1 MEKNKINLENV
12 ELMMYEVDKP
22 IDQAK
27 FIISNIYYY
36 IRNFYI
42 DKYIS
47 NDKNKYSDY
56 LDEFKN
62 VFKKKIINNNFSFD
76 LLNRY
81 IPNKYTDAIS
91 TENKTNEIIFYD
103 LMYKKLINII
113 LEQNKPK
120 QGTDII
126 ESFISLRT
134 CFIFL
139 EYLYLLLKQYPEKIH
154 HYIIK
159 IDISLL
165 LNIPQKL
172 SKRMINSYEFFYL
185 NLIEL
190 KGLFPKI
197 EYTPSEFINYLDA
210 AFIHEY
216 KNYISALKS
225 KKVFSLKY
233 QLSELI
239 QTLVKIGGKKTILL
253 LERLYEIRKNIK
265 TDLKNENK
273 KPDDIIKKYISDRLN
288 NLKECDNKTFEQIIN
303 EIDSEKGKIPS
314 FNYLYL
320 IALNNFKQIKETNN
334 NDIKNVL
341 SNEDNGKNKD
351 KINKEEKANNLK
363 NKEEIKIK
371 NDNNLIENEKVNDA
385 FKNEKVND
393 EFKNKKE
400 KIIENEELR
409 LKINDVIEDKYI
421 SELKTEEIKKDEDI
435 YIENIK
441 KNFTYD
447 KVFNLNKNNIYEIL
461 CFLEIYK
468 EIEKKEMGKID
479 NIDYIYLEL
488 KNQFISSI
496 KNLNSIDYNYFY
508 DLISDKNFH
517 DEIIAILKTEP
528 IVKYIN
534 ENRYFE
540 EIKVNDENKSQKE
553 YEFEFVPKGAEYTEN
568 FSEEYD
574 KLMKKLE
581 DGIFFTNLFRLKYLP
596 FGIKAL
602 VNYNLKI
609 FINSLYYEFNE
620 NIKENNK
627 KIILRAALKIIII
640 HEIMHIFKFLKN
652 DVNFNKMPGTP
663 REREEGKMLINY
675 LFGQPVIKSI
685 NLEEAEKINNI
696 NTWNDIN
703 LLRSIFPIEKE
714 LVKQRESYT
723 KKIDHVDLY
732 FTEEDIEDEIDEKE
746 EEYRDIGIDID

>member
-1 MEKNKINLENV
+1 MEKNKINLKNV
-12 ELMMYEVDKP
+12 EPILYEVNKP

-27 FIISNIYYY
+27 FIISNVYYY
-36 IRNFYI
+36 LQNFYV

-47 NDKNKYSDY
+47 DNTKKFPAY

-62 VFKKKIINNNFSFD
+62 VFKKKIINDNFSFD

-81 IPNKYTDAIS
+81 ISNKYTDNIS
-91 TENKTNEIIFYD
+91 TENKTNEVIFYD

-120 QGTDII
+120 LGNKII
-126 ESFISLRT
+126 ESFISLRN

-197 EYTPSEFINYLDA
+197 EYTPSDFINYLDE
-210 AFIHEY
+210 AFIKKY
-216 KNYISALKS
+216 KNHIDKLKS
-225 KKVFSLKY
+225 KKVSSVKY

-239 QTLVKIGGKKTILL
+239 QTLANVGDDKTILL
-253 LERLYEIRKNIK
+253 LEDLCEIQKNIK
-265 TDLKNENK
+265 DLENENI
-273 KPDDIIKKYISDRLN
+273 KPDVIIKKYISDKLI

-303 EIDSEKGKIPS
+303 EIDCEKGIIPS

-320 IALNNFKQIKETNN
+320 IALNNFNQIKATNN
-334 NDIKNVL
+334 NNIKNVY

-351 KINKEEKANNLK
+351 KINKEEKINNIK
-363 NKEEIKIK
+363 NKEEIIIK
-371 NDNNLIENEKVNDA
+371 NDINLIENEKVYDE

-393 EFKNKKE
+393 ELKTEKE

-409 LKINDVIEDKYI
+409 LKINDIIEDKYI
-421 SELKTEEIKKDEDI
+421 SELKAEEIKKDEDI

-447 KVFNLNKNNIYEIL
+447 KVLNLNRNNIYEIL
-461 CFLEIYK
+461 FFLEIYN
-468 EIEKKEMGKID
+468 EDEEKIID

-488 KNQFISSI
+488 KNKFISSI

-517 DEIIAILKTEP
+517 DEIIAILKSEP
-528 IVKYIN
+528 VVKYIN

-540 EIKVNDENKSQKE
+540 EIKKNDKNKSPKE
-553 YEFEFVPKGAEYTEN
+553 YKFEFVPKGAEYTEN
-568 FSEEYD
+568 FSEEYN
-574 KLMKKLE
+574 KLMKRLE

-596 FGIKAL
+596 LGIKAL

-609 FINSLYYEFNE
+609 FINSLYYEFNKD
-620 NIKENNK
+620 IDENNK

-663 REREEGKMLINY
+663 RQREGGKMLINY

-685 NLEEAEKINNI
+685 NLEEAKKINDI
-696 NTWNDIN
+696 NTWNDIK
-703 LLRSIFPIEKE
+703 LLRNIFPIEKE
-714 LVKQRESYT
+714 LVEKRESYT
-723 KKIDHVDLY
+723 QKIDHVDLY
-732 FTEEDIEDEIDEKE
+732 FTEEDIEDEMDEKE
-746 EEYRDIGIDID
+746 EEYQDIGIDID

>member
-1 MEKNKINLENV
+1 MEKNKINLENI
-12 ELMMYEVDKP
+12 ELMKYEVDNP

-27 FIISNIYYY
+27 FIISNVYYY
-36 IRNFYI
+36 LQNFYVA
-42 DKYIS
+42 KYIS
-47 NDKNKYSDY
+47 NDKKIFSAY

-81 IPNKYTDAIS
+81 ISTNDIS
-91 TENKTNEIIFYD
+91 TENKTNEVIFYD

-120 QGTDII
+120 LGNNII

-197 EYTPSEFINYLDA
+197 EYTPSEFINDLDET
-210 AFIHEY
+210 FIGKY
-216 KNYISALKS
+216 KKYTDPLKS
-225 KKVFSLKY
+225 KKISSLKY
-233 QLSELI
+233 QLSRLI
-239 QTLVKIGGKKTILL
+239 KTLSNFGDNKTILL
-253 LERLYEIRKNIK
+253 LEDLYEIQKNIK
-265 TDLKNENK
+265 TDLKNNK
-273 KPDDIIKKYISDRLN
+273 KPDDIIKNYISDKLN

-303 EIDSEKGKIPS
+303 EIDSDKGIIPS

-320 IALNNFKQIKETNN
+320 IALNNFDKIKETNN
-334 NDIKNVL
+334 NNIKNVF
-341 SNEDNGKNKD
+341 SNEDNMKNKD
-351 KINKEEKANNLK
+351 EINKEEKPNNIK
-363 NKEEIKIK
+363 NIEEINIK
-371 NDNNLIENEKVNDA
+371 NDYNLIENEKVNDEC
-385 FKNEKVND
+385 KNEKVND

-409 LKINDVIEDKYI
+409 VKIDDITEDKYI

-447 KVFNLNKNNIYEIL
+447 KVLNLNSNNIYEIL
-461 CFLEIYK
+461 LFLEIYN
-468 EIEKKEMGKID
+468 EEEEKITD

-488 KNQFISSI
+488 KNKFISSI

-517 DEIIAILKTEP
+517 DEIIAILKSEP

-685 NLEEAEKINNI
+685 NLEEAQKI
-696 NTWNDIN
+696 NDIN